1 MTNPSS
7 SICRSEAGLSLLE
20 ILIAIAILAFVMIG
34 VVSIIDNSQNTK
46 DRTVQLDRDNLQIE
60 TAMARLEWDF
70 SQIWSPLYFSK
81 RFSGNLDP
89 QNNPGIEE
97 VAYLYE
103 GHPRFRMPSKEGLPI
118 PKFFLR
124 EKNDLLFLTTAN
136 RRKLENQRQSHFM
149 WVRYYL
155 GDVVVQ
161 DDKVGAGEERTVK
174 ALLRQTFIDDPW
186 AKEDIPIED
195 TRSSVVL
202 ENVEK
207 LEFALWD
214 PKTKKWTEN
223 TQAITDGESLWRG
236 LQVTVTWK
244 DSAELERTTV
254 RWFRPQWSA
263 PVPQDPDTATTSGA
277 QAGAQAGAQGG
288 ANSGAQ
294 GGSTG
299 GTNSGD
305 QGGDNGGDE

>member
-1 MTNPSS
+1 MTNQSN
-7 SICRSEAGLSLLE
+7 SIFRSEAGLTLLE

-81 RFSGNLDP
+81 RFTGNLDP
-89 QNNPGIEE
+89 QNNAGIEE

-124 EKNDLLFLTTAN
+124 EKNDILFLTTAN
-136 RRKLENQRQSHFM
+136 RRKLENQKQSHFM

-155 GDVVVQ
+155 GEITIPDEAP
-161 DDKVGAGEERTVK
+161 GAGAGQEKTVK
-174 ALLRQTFIDDPW
+174 ALMRQVFIDDPW
-186 AKEDIPIED
+186 VKEDFPLEE
-195 TRSSVVL
+195 TRSAVML
-202 ENVEK
+202 EKVEK

-214 PKTKKWTEN
+214 PKTKKWN
-223 TQAITDGESLWRG
+223 DNQQAVTDGESLWRG
-236 LQVTVTWK
+236 LQITITWK
-244 DSAELERTTV
+244 DSADLERTTV
-254 RWFRPQWSA
+254 RWFRPHWSA
-263 PVPQDPDTATTSGA
+263 VIPQDPDPATTSGSA
-277 QAGAQAGAQGG
+277 SGG
-288 ANSGAQ
+288 ANNAGNN
-294 GGSTG
+294 GGGNG
-299 GTNSGD
+299 GNPPAD
-305 QGGDNGGDE
+305 QGDDAGANQ